1 MGTEPAPA
9 DFNLIAGIN
18 AEAEQKNDWHV
29 SIPYAMGIIGTRSLD
44 KEIIGIHD
52 IKALN
57 EKRIIN
63 GIQAVSLLD
72 QLREDRT
79 NPQTIA
85 QFEKVKKDLGFGLL
99 LKYTDDV
106 TKATPEMIKKATD
119 DTIPPI
125 FPMFWSFRYHGRTRF
140 LDVSHVCCG
149 VMVERQRQLYAKPW
163 LLRWAFYMLPAP
175 WIAIELGWF
184 VAEYGRQPDDLRRVT
199 NPFISIQ
206 YQRDHRGY
214 RLQGLSDSIASCSP
228 SKCI

>member
-1 MGTEPAPA
+1 METEPAPA

-18 AEAEQKNDWHV
+18 EAEQKNDWHV

-63 GIQAVSLLD
+63 GVQAVSLLD

-99 LKYTDDV
+99 LKKYTDDV

-125 FPMFWSFRYHGRTRF
+125 FPMFWSFRIMVGLGF

-149 VMVERQRQLYAKPW
+149 VMVERQRQLYAKT
-163 LLRWAFYMLPAP
+163 LVTA
-175 WIAIELGWF
+175 LGILY
-184 VAEYGRQPDDLRRVT
+184 VACTVDCY
-199 NPFISIQ
+199 
-206 YQRDHRGY
+206 
-214 RLQGLSDSIASCSP
+214 
-228 SKCI
+228 